1 MARPQCRRAC
11 VRGDAQEPSTVL
23 TPLSLCFAVEHI
35 SKGNN
40 CLDAAKACNL
50 DDTCKKY
57 RSAYITPCTTSMSNE
72 VCNRRK
78 CHKALRQFFDKVPAK
93 HSYGMLF
100 CSCRDIACTERRRQT
115 IVPVCSYEE
124 RDKPN
129 CLNLQ
134 DSCKTNYICR

>member
-1 MARPQCRRAC
+1 M
-11 VRGDAQEPSTVL
+11 
-23 TPLSLCFAVEHI
+23 EHI
-35 SKGNN
+35 PKGNN

-57 RSAYITPCTTSMSNE
+57 RSAYITPCTTSVSND

-124 RDKPN
+124 REKPN